1 MDSAETPDVESQ
13 LRCLTSEK
21 SRPLSEPRFPQ
32 LQMETV
38 KPLLLPSQGSG
49 AGKHTHSLCE
59 NACRA
64 RPSLASVSRPGTS
77 VQLVVWPWG
86 LPWTQPKEDDHP
98 LPPTHPEDFRGHLPI
113 FSFLKLKLPH

>member
-64 RPSLASVSRPGTS
+64 RPTVSRPGTS